1 VCALPRLN
9 LFNVSMLRVE
19 LALVGGWERRRSKFV
34 ITTPIL
40 SNHWKNVFMD
50 ARIENT
56 RRKCARKLVNGLTL
70 NILDKCR
77 QGLNLSTKRSNAL
90 CGTSFNYSPLSTSA
104 CLLRSKSTVIAWS
117 SSRYVWQQN
126 IKKLMKIWGWPAPAC
141 CLLRCHEQTRAAP
154 LDAPRGAGSSRGV
167 RDAAE
172 LIRKNVERR
181 DGSEALFW

>member
-1 VCALPRLN
+1 
-9 LFNVSMLRVE
+9 MLRVE

-40 SNHWKNVFMD
+40 SNHWKHVFMD

-90 CGTSFNYSPLSTSA
+90 CGTIFNYSPLSTSA

-126 IKKLMKIWGWPAPAC
+126 MKKTHENLGVTSPR
-141 CLLRCHEQTRAAP
+141 LLLAALPRTNPCSASRCSAWSW
-154 LDAPRGAGSSRGV
+154 L
-167 RDAAE
+167 
-172 LIRKNVERR
+172 
-181 DGSEALFW
+181 

>member
-1 VCALPRLN
+1 
-9 LFNVSMLRVE
+9 MLRVE
-19 LALVGGWERRRSKFV
+19 PALVGGRERRRSEFV

-90 CGTSFNYSPLSTSA
+90 CGTIFNYSPLSTSA
-104 CLLRSKSTVIAWS
+104 WLWRSKSTVFAWS
-117 SSRYVWQQN
+117 SSERLATKCKNNSWKN
-126 IKKLMKIWGWPAPAC
+126 SKLGVTSPRQ
-141 CLLRCHEQTRAAP
+141 LLAALPRTNPFNASRCSAW
-154 LDAPRGAGSSRGV
+154 SR
-167 RDAAE
+167 
-172 LIRKNVERR
+172 L
-181 DGSEALFW
+181 